1 MAVCEVYNT
10 NPTINEC
17 VDFVKKYKLPICMSI
32 QRQNGKIDINIKIL
46 TAVEYLSVL
55 VEIIKSVVKI

>member
-32 QRQNGKIDINIKIL
+32 QRQNGKIEINIKIL

>member
-46 TAVEYLSVL
+46 TAVEYLSAL